1 MFGHYG
7 SFWFGISSAIVFKVF
22 NQEVKHGMVRLEF
35 ANGDVYEGEF
45 ADGTIRG
52 KGVLTKA
59 NGEKQEGKWSEDNYS
74 GSTFAPPPNEA
85 FSTGVP

>member
-22 NQEVKHGMVRLEF
+22 NQEVVRLEF
-35 ANGDVYEGEF
+35 ANGDVHEGEF
-45 ADGTIRG
+45 ADGMKHG

-59 NGEKQEGKWSEDNYS
+59 NGEKQEGKWSEDNHS